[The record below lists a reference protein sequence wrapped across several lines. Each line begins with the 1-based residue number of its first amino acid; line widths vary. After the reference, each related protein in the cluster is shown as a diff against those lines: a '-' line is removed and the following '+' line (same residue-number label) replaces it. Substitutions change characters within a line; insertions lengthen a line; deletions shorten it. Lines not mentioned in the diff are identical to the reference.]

1 MKINPSSKAGIIM
14 NNEFLPKVS
23 KSFLKIARLVSE
35 AKQTPSNQLC
45 NVQQE
50 ESSLKSIEF
59 FWSIHIFHVTLS
71 LEGYFFFIFLLLS
84 NEHVVEYV
92 YCRVL
97 HHTWRWIKLPM
108 NYSLSWKKAIKKL
121 FFCSQFMLKA
131 TTHQSHEYSGE
142 IQRLQKPLSRLNS
155 N

>member
-35 AKQTPSNQLC
+35 AKQTPSNQFC

-50 ESSLKSIEF
+50 ESIEF
-59 FWSIHIFHVTLS
+59 FWSAHIFHVTLS

-92 YCRVL
+92 
-97 HHTWRWIKLPM
+97 
-108 NYSLSWKKAIKKL
+108 
-121 FFCSQFMLKA
+121 
-131 TTHQSHEYSGE
+131 
-142 IQRLQKPLSRLNS
+142 
-155 N
+155 